1 MLGYHT
7 LIFPE
12 SEINR
17 GGGTEYRHEA
27 PILEECPDGAVLAH
41 TDMPGVT
48 LDLVTIK
55 VKKATVKS
63 QFPGRMEVTIRGTR
77 ADRPLTPLSHY
88 IQWKFY
94 VPPESQLDAKMVS
107 VSLTNGVMTIK
118 FPIK

>member
-1 MLGYHT
+1 MIGYHT

-27 PILEECPDGAVLAH
+27 PILEECPDGSVQAH

-48 LDLVTIK
+48 QDLVTVK
-55 VKKATVKS
+55 VRKASVKS
-63 QFPGRMEVTIRGTR
+63 QFPGRLEVVIRGTR
-77 ADRPLTPLSHY
+77 ADRPLTPLPHY
-88 IQWKFY
+88 TQWRFY
-94 VPPESQLDAKMVS
+94 VPTESPLNGKKVTT
-107 VSLTNGVMTIK
+107 SLTNGVMTIK